1 MPRTTA
7 TTYYAP
13 QTPIGQIITTV
24 LARHP
29 RAHIGVVGLG
39 SGTVATYT
47 RAGDRLRFFEIDP
60 EVERIARDPRY
71 FTYLSG
77 CAKGNVDVVLGDARL
92 TLTAEKPASYDLL
105 LLDAFSADT
114 VPTHLLTVNAFHIYM
129 SLLKPDGIVLMHLS
143 NRNLALEAP
152 AAAAAKEI
160 GAPALMQ
167 NYAPRTDTRS
177 LAATPTQ
184 AMLMAKSEAVIAP
197 FRHDPRWRPAR
208 PDGVRAWSDDYTN
221 VFGALIRHALG
232 Q

>member
-1 MPRTTA
+1 
-7 TTYYAP
+7 
-13 QTPIGQIITTV
+13 
-24 LARHP
+24 
-29 RAHIGVVGLG
+29 
-39 SGTVATYT
+39 
-47 RAGDRLRFFEIDP
+47 
-60 EVERIARDPRY
+60 
-71 FTYLSG
+71 
-77 CAKGNVDVVLGDARL
+77 
-92 TLTAEKPASYDLL
+92 
-105 LLDAFSADT
+105 
-114 VPTHLLTVNAFHIYM
+114 
-129 SLLKPDGIVLMHLS
+129 MHLS